1 MSNIN
6 LNLEHLY
13 ISPLEICNL
22 SCKLCYTQKTPNL
35 LTFKHIKQFIEQYVK
50 AVAIRGISLQTI
62 TFCGGEFFLLDYAT
76 DLINWSC
83 EQGYFVQIITNGT
96 VDKLSKIKY
105 PNSVNLLVSVDGIE
119 KWHDMNRGKGNFIK
133 GINFIKKAQKLSFHT
148 EVFSLVWRENFKDIG
163 EFEKYVEKELRDIP
177 ITYQL
182 RKNISFL
189 NQHPVTNVNNAGYEF
204 GFLTIEQIKWLMN
217 NKKTFPPKDLGCY
230 QISLMSNGKVYSCCE
245 GVKPLCEMIDDKGE
259 MIRKY
264 LKRISA
270 GNNLIPSHC
279 SLVTNCAEP
288 EFCCGLCIK

>member
-1 MSNIN
+1 MDNVG

-13 ISPLEICNL
+13 ISPIESCNL
-22 SCKLCYTQKTPNL
+22 SCKLCYTQKTKL
-35 LTFKHIKQFIEQYVK
+35 KLSLQEIKRFIEQYVK
-50 AVAIRGISLQTI
+50 ALIVYNTSLQTI
-62 TFCGGEFFLLDYAT
+62 TFCGGEFFLLDYAV

-119 KWHDMNRGKGNFIK
+119 KWHDMNRGNGNFIK
-133 GINFIKKAQKLSFHT
+133 SIEFIKRAQQMLFHT
-148 EVFSLVWRENFKDIG
+148 EIFSLVWKENFKDIG
-163 EFEKYVEKELRDIP
+163 EFEKYVKKELKDIP

-189 NQHPVTNVNNAGYEF
+189 NQHPVTNVNNAGNEF
-204 GFLTIEQIKWLMN
+204 GFLTSDQIKWLMN

-230 QISLMSNGKVYSCCE
+230 QISLMSDGKVYSCCE
-245 GVKPLCEMIDDKGE
+245 GIKPLCEMIDDKGE
-259 MIRKY
+259 MIRRY
-264 LKRISA
+264 LKRVSA
-270 GNNLIPSHC
+270 GNNLITSHC

-288 EFCCGLCIK
+288 EFCCGFMEK